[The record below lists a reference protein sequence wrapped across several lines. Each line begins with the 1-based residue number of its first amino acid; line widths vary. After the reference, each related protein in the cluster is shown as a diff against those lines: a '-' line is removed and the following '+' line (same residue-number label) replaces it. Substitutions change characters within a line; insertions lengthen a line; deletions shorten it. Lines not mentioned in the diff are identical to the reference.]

1 MISPKVSIIFPVYN
15 VKEYLPKCLD
25 SIANQTIRDFE
36 CILLDDGSSDSSGII
51 CDSFAANDKR
61 FSVVH
66 LENGGVSRARNE
78 GIKRAKGE
86 YLGFVDSDDWI
97 DPEMF
102 ESLYRDA
109 KNYNADISICGV
121 YEDRP
126 PKKIIEMTSVQA
138 KICMFSND
146 GFRGYSVN
154 KLGRREL
161 FENVRFDEGIRCY
174 EDLIFFYRLFS
185 NCSKVVWNGK
195 PLYHYFRHEGTLST
209 DYRFNK
215 EKKKGINVL
224 KQCMDNES
232 DKSVVTAMRH
242 YFFDYY
248 LETAINYVSRR
259 DIQEEGFHEAVEYV
273 VDNQCQIKDCTLR
286 QKIWMKII
294 IKDNLKKLYWF
305 IKGLNSKNMYSQLE
319 R

>member
-1 MISPKVSIIFPVYN
+1 MPLVSIVVPVYN
-15 VKEYLPKCLD
+15 AEKYLMKCLE
-25 SIANQTIRDFE
+25 SIKNQTLKDFE
-36 CILLDDGSSDSSGII
+36 CILVDDGSTDSSSVI
-51 CDSFAANDKR
+51 CDSFATVDGR

-66 LENGGVSRARNE
+66 LKNGGVSRARNE

-86 YLGFVDSDDWI
+86 YVGFVDSDDWI

-109 KNYNADISICGV
+109 RNHNADISICGV
-121 YEDRP
+121 YEDFP
-126 PKKIIEMTSVQA
+126 PTKITEMTSAQA

-154 KLGRREL
+154 KLAKREL
-161 FENVRFDEGIRCY
+161 LENVRFDESIICY
-174 EDLIFFYRLFS
+174 EDLVFFFQLFS

-209 DYRFNK
+209 DYKFNE
-215 EKKKGINVL
+215 EKKKGINRL
-224 KQCMDNES
+224 KQCMDTET
-232 DKSVVTAMRH
+232 DGTVVAAMRH
-242 YFFDYY
+242 YFFDYH

-259 DIQEEGFHEAVEYV
+259 AIQDEGFHEAVEYV
-273 VDNQCQIKDCTLR
+273 IENQDMIKDCTLR

-294 IKDNLKKLYWF
+294 FKDSLKRLYWF
-305 IKGLNSKNMYSQLE
+305 IKGVK
-319 R
+319 